1 MINVG
6 VYSIIYFALWRRNVS
21 GLWLFLYY
29 YTAHLHD
36 ISCLRLLAVL
46 IFFFFLFSSC
56 KPIWLHVRI
65 QSKFRRSLS
74 SACGNQQATAPSIL
88 SADVCSRPVKLREI
102 KRHWKIKE
110 VRFLRLHWGEA
121 GKEALPASDYHGN
134 RMGCKHRDHQMYNKL
149 TDLFLCH
156 IPTLLYSNNHW

>member
-1 MINVG
+1 MINIG
-6 VYSIIYFALWRRNVS
+6 VYSLQYNLFCIVEKECVRTLALP
-21 GLWLFLYY
+21 LLLYSTFTWY
-29 YTAHLHD
+29 
-36 ISCLRLLAVL
+36 LLPQTPIVPRCPD
-46 IFFFFLFSSC
+46 FFSFFYSC

-149 TDLFLCH
+149 ADLFLCH
-156 IPTLLYSNNHW
+156 IPTLLL